1 MKRIDLSVQISQSKW
16 RELFGAEQL
25 AGAGHIGTHFDVMNT
40 TFDFE
45 SIKLPGKI
53 IDVSGVRERDIDIS
67 DLGATEI
74 RAHDFVIFHTGFLQ
88 AVGYG
93 TPAYRYRMDH
103 PQLARDL
110 LRLLIEKQ
118 VSLIGLDAPGVRRGD
133 EHAPTDQWCADHGVF
148 IVENLANTGLLLQ
161 AAGQRPFTVYTF
173 PLSIAELTGLPC
185 RVIAEIESPE

>member
-53 IDVSGVRERDIDIS
+53 IDVSGVRERDIDIL
-67 DLGATEI
+67 DVGATEI

-148 IVENLANTGLLLQ
+148 IVENLANTVLLLQ

-185 RVIAEIESPE
+185 RVIAEIKSSA

>member
-1 MKRIDLSVQISQSKW
+1 MKKIDLSVQISQSKW

-40 TFDFE
+40 TFDLE
-45 SIKLPGKI
+45 NTKRSGKI
-53 IDVSGVRERDIDIS
+53 VDVSGVRERDIGIS
-67 DLGATEI
+67 DVRATEI

-93 TPAYRYRMDH
+93 TPAYRTDY

-110 LRLLIEKQ
+110 LRLLLEKQ

-133 EHAPTDQWCADHGVF
+133 EHTPTDQWCADHGVF

-185 RVIAEIESPE
+185 RVIAEIELPE

>member
-16 RELFGAEQL
+16 HELFGAEQL
-25 AGAGHIGTHFDVMNT
+25 ASAGHIGTHFDVMNT

-45 SIKLPGKI
+45 NIKLCGKI

-67 DLGATEI
+67 DVEATEI
-74 RAHDFVIFHTGFLQ
+74 RAHDFVIFNTGFLQ

-93 TPAYRYRMDH
+93 TPAYRTSYT

-133 EHAPTDQWCADHGVF
+133 EHTPTDQWCADHGVF

-185 RVIAEIESPE
+185 RVIAEIELPA

>member
-1 MKRIDLSVQISQSKW
+1 
-16 RELFGAEQL
+16 
-25 AGAGHIGTHFDVMNT
+25 MNT

-53 IDVSGVRERDIDIS
+53 IDVSGVRERDIDIL
-67 DLGATEI
+67 DVGATEI

-148 IVENLANTGLLLQ
+148 IVENLANTVLLLQ

-185 RVIAEIESPE
+185 RVIAEIKSSA

>member
-1 MKRIDLSVQISQSKW
+1 MKKIDLSVQISQFKW

-25 AGAGHIGTHFDVMNT
+25 AAAGHIGTHFDVMNT
-40 TFDFE
+40 AFDVE
-45 SIKLPGKI
+45 NTKLPGKI

-93 TPAYRYRMDH
+93 TPGYRMDH

-118 VSLIGLDAPGVRRGD
+118 VSLIGLDAPGVRCGD
-133 EHAPTDQWCADHGVF
+133 EHTPTDQWCADHGVF

>member
-1 MKRIDLSVQISQSKW
+1 MKKIDLSVQISQSKW
-16 RELFGAEQL
+16 HELFGAEQL
-25 AGAGHIGTHFDVMNT
+25 ASAGHIGTHFDVMNT
-40 TFDFE
+40 TFDFKN
-45 SIKLPGKI
+45 IKLPGKI

-67 DLGATEI
+67 DMGSMKI

-93 TPAYRYRMDH
+93 TPAYRMDQP

-110 LRLLIEKQ
+110 LCLLIEKQ

-133 EHAPTDQWCADHGVF
+133 EHTPTDQWCADHGVF
-148 IVENLANTGLLLQ
+148 IIENLANTGLLLQ

-173 PLSIAELTGLPC
+173 PLSIGGLTGLPC
-185 RVIAEIESPE
+185 RVIAEIESSA

>member
-1 MKRIDLSVQISQSKW
+1 MKKIDLSVQVSQTKW
-16 RELFGAEQL
+16 HELFGAEQL
-25 AGAGHIGTHFDVMNT
+25 AAAGHIGTHFDVMNT
-40 TFDFE
+40 TFDLE
-45 SIKLPGKI
+45 NTKRSGKI
-53 IDVSGVRERDIDIS
+53 VDVSGVRERDIDIS
-67 DLGATEI
+67 DVGATEV

-93 TPAYRYRMDH
+93 TPAYRTDH

-185 RVIAEIESPE
+185 RVIAEIVSSE

>member
-1 MKRIDLSVQISQSKW
+1 MKKIDLSVQISQSKW

-25 AGAGHIGTHFDVMNT
+25 AAAGHIGTHFDVMNT
-40 TFDFE
+40 AFDFE
-45 SIKLPGKI
+45 NTKRPGKI
-53 IDVSGVRERDIDIS
+53 IDVSGVRDRDIDIS
-67 DLGATEI
+67 DVGATEI

-93 TPAYRYRMDH
+93 TSAYRTDH

-110 LRLLIEKQ
+110 LRLLLEKQ

-133 EHAPTDQWCADHGVF
+133 EHTPTDQWCADHGVF

-161 AAGQRPFTVYTF
+161 VAGQRPFTVYTF
-173 PLSIAELTGLPC
+173 PLSIDELTGLPC
-185 RVIAEIESPE
+185 RVIAEIESPV

>member
-1 MKRIDLSVQISQSKW
+1 MKKIDLSVQVSQTKW
-16 RELFGAEQL
+16 HELFGAEQL
-25 AGAGHIGTHFDVMNT
+25 AAAGHIGTHFDVMNT
-40 TFDFE
+40 TFDLE
-45 SIKLPGKI
+45 NTKRSGKI
-53 IDVSGVRERDIDIS
+53 VDVSGVRERDIDIS
-67 DLGATEI
+67 DVGATEV

-93 TPAYRYRMDH
+93 TPAYRTDH

-185 RVIAEIESPE
+185 RVIAEIELPE

>member
-67 DLGATEI
+67 DVRATEI
-74 RAHDFVIFHTGFLQ
+74 RARDFVIFHTGFLQ

-148 IVENLANTGLLLQ
+148 IVENLANTVLLLQ

-185 RVIAEIESPE
+185 RVIAEIKSSA